1 MKIPLKWLNEYVKA
15 DLKPQT
21 LADRLT
27 MAGLEVGA
35 IEYHGSTS
43 DVVVGKVKA
52 VERHATKPDILIC
65 QVDTGM
71 KILQIVT
78 KARNVKVGD
87 KVPVALHGATLPSGI
102 KIQNRELHGVE
113 SFGMLCSKVELGLSD
128 TAEGILLLDKD
139 TAVGEDIRKVL
150 GTGGAVLDI
159 DVLPNRIDVSSII
172 GVAREVGAILNKK
185 VKTPL
190 AKVKE
195 TGESAKKS
203 VKISVK
209 NKDLCPRYMARVI
222 KGVSIKPS
230 PGWMQEK
237 LAACGMRAVNNVVD
251 ITNYVLLEMGQPLHA
266 FDLGLLKDRTLIVRK
281 AAKGEKMTT
290 IDGEK
295 REIGECLVI
304 ADSQKAVAVAGVMG
318 GSNTEVVDSTKDIL
332 LESAYFDPRTIHR
345 AEKKLKLRTEASVR
359 FDRGV
364 DWNGVEAA
372 LDRAAALI
380 GQLTGGKVLA
390 GRIDIKAKDRKPK
403 TIKLR
408 LKMVND
414 ILGTDLKLPEIR
426 SILGRLGFGMK
437 GSGVEVPLFRAGDI
451 EREIDVIE
459 EIARIYGYDSIP
471 VTLPDLKIKSTK
483 DLSEDQ
489 IKRIKTILVDAGLNE
504 TCTYSMLPPLTEE
517 IGEPRGETIKILNP
531 ISEDLS
537 VMRRSVISSLLNVL
551 TYNLNRQIEDINIF
565 EIGKVFY
572 RSAGANVEK
581 TELGALLFGK
591 RSYRYDGKKEGID
604 FFQVKKIV
612 EDILGFLGVNYEIK
626 ENNLHGYHPGK
637 SAAVYKNGKII
648 GMFGELH
655 PDVGSRLGV
664 DRSVYV
670 LSLNLD
676 EVLNIK
682 KLPPKYKE
690 IPLYPSVKRD
700 IAMFVPYGV
709 TNKAIVSE
717 IRASG
722 GEMAEE
728 ITLFDKY
735 EGGQIEK
742 GYYSLAYSI
751 TYRNPGR
758 TLTDEEVNAKHEEIS
773 LNLAG
778 KLGVKV
784 RK

>member
-1 MKIPLKWLNEYVKA
+1 MKIPLKWLNEYVKV

-21 LADRLT
+21 LADKLT

-43 DVVVGKVKA
+43 DVVVGKIKA

-65 QVDTGM
+65 QVDAGK

-78 KARNVKVGD
+78 KAKNVKVGD
-87 KVPVALHGATLPSGI
+87 KVPVALHGATLPSGM

-128 TAEGILLLDKD
+128 TADGILILDKD

-150 GTGGAVLDI
+150 GTGGAVFDI
-159 DVLPNRIDVSSII
+159 DVLPNRIDVSSVI

-185 VKTPL
+185 VKIPPV
-190 AKVKE
+190 KVKE
-195 TGESAKKS
+195 AGESVKTA
-203 VKISVK
+203 VKITI
-209 NKDLCPRYMARVI
+209 KDKDMCPRYMARVI

-230 PGWMQEK
+230 PEWMQEK

-266 FDLGLLKDRTLIVRK
+266 FDLELLKDKTLIVRK

-304 ADSQKAVAVAGVMG
+304 ADPQKAVAVAGVMG
-318 GSNTEVVDSTKDIL
+318 GANTEVVDSTKDIL
-332 LESAYFDPRTIHR
+332 LESAYFDPKTIHR

-372 LDRAAALI
+372 LDRAAEFI
-380 GQLTGGKVLA
+380 GELAGGKVLA
-390 GRIDIKAKDRKPK
+390 GSIDIKAKDRKPK
-403 TIKLR
+403 NIKLR
-408 LKMVND
+408 LERVND
-414 ILGTDLKLPEIR
+414 ILGTNLKLPEIR
-426 SILGRLGFGMK
+426 SILGRLGFVMK

-459 EIARIYGYDSIP
+459 EIARIYGYEKIP

-483 DLSEDQ
+483 DVSEDQ
-489 IKRIKTILVDAGLNE
+489 LKRIKTILADAGLNE
-504 TCTYSMLPPLTEE
+504 TCTYSMLPPLAEE
-517 IGEPRGETIKILNP
+517 VGEPRGESIKILNP
-531 ISEDLS
+531 ISDDLS
-537 VMRRSVISSLLNVL
+537 VMRRSIISSLLKVL
-551 TYNLNRQIEDINIF
+551 TYNLNRQIEDVNIF
-565 EIGKVFY
+565 EAGKVFY
-572 RSAGANVEK
+572 RQAGTNVEK
-581 TELGALLFGK
+581 AELGAIMFGK
-591 RSYRYDGKKEGID
+591 RIYRYDGKKESVD
-604 FFQVKKIV
+604 FFQVKKIA
-612 EDILGFLGVNYEIK
+612 EDILDFLGVSYEIK
-626 ENNLHGYHPGK
+626 ESGTAGYHPGK
-637 SAAVYKNGKII
+637 SAAVFKNGKII

-664 DRSVYV
+664 DKPVYV
-670 LSLNLD
+670 LSLSLD

-690 IPLYPSVKRD
+690 VPLYPAVKRD
-700 IAMFVPYGV
+700 IAMIVPFGI

-728 ITLFDKY
+728 ITLFDRY
-735 EGGQIEK
+735 EGGNIEK
-742 GYYSLAYSI
+742 GYFSLAYSI

-758 TLTDEEVNAKHEEIS
+758 TLTDEEVNTKHEEIS
-773 LNLAG
+773 LNLAS

>member
-1 MKIPLKWLNEYVKA
+1 MKIPLQWLNEYVKA

-21 LADRLT
+21 LADKLT

-43 DVVVGKVKA
+43 DVVVGKIKA
-52 VERHATKPDILIC
+52 VERHATKPDIMIC
-65 QVDTGM
+65 QVDTGK

-78 KARNVKVGD
+78 KAKNVKVGD

-128 TAEGILLLDKD
+128 AAEGILILDKD
-139 TAVGEDIRKVL
+139 TSVGEDIRKVL

-172 GVAREVGAILNKK
+172 GVAREVGAILNKN
-185 VKTPL
+185 VKIPL
-190 AKVKE
+190 VRVKE
-195 TGESAKKS
+195 AGGSIKKA

-230 PGWMQEK
+230 PEWMQEK

-266 FDLGLLKDRTLIVRK
+266 FDLDLLKDRTLIVRK

-295 REIGECLVI
+295 REVGECLVI

-318 GSNTEVVDSTKDIL
+318 GANTEVVDSTKDIL
-332 LESAYFDPRTIHR
+332 LESAYFDPKTIHR
-345 AEKKLKLRTEASVR
+345 AEKHLKLRTEASVR

-380 GQLTGGKVLA
+380 FQLAGGKVLA

-408 LKMVND
+408 LKRVND
-414 ILGTDLKLPEIR
+414 ILGTNLKLPEIKP
-426 SILGRLGFGMK
+426 ILGRLGFVMK
-437 GSGVEVPLFRAGDI
+437 GSSVEVPLFRAGDI

-459 EIARIYGYDSIP
+459 EIARIYGYDNIP

-483 DLSEDQ
+483 DISEDQ
-489 IKRIKTILVDAGLNE
+489 MKRIKTILVDAGLNE
-504 TCTYSMLPPLTEE
+504 ACTYSMLPPLTEE
-517 IGEPRGETIKILNP
+517 IGEPRGENIKILNP

-537 VMRRSVISSLLNVL
+537 VMRRSIIPGLLKVL
-551 TYNLNRQIEDINIF
+551 TYNLNRQIEDVNIF

-581 TELGALLFGK
+581 IELAALMFGK
-591 RSYRYDGKKEGID
+591 RSYRYDGKKESVD
-604 FFQVKKIV
+604 FFQAKMIA
-612 EDILGFLGVNYEIK
+612 EDILVFLGVNYEIK
-626 ENNLHGYHPGK
+626 ENIMPGLHPGK

-655 PDVGSRLGV
+655 PDVGSRLNV
-664 DRSVYV
+664 DEPIYV

-676 EVLNIK
+676 EALNIK

-690 IPLYPSVKRD
+690 IQLYPAVKRD
-700 IAMFVPYGV
+700 IAMIVPYGV
-709 TNKAIVSE
+709 TNKAIIGE

-742 GYYSLAYSI
+742 GYFSLAYSI

-778 KLGVKV
+778 KLGVIV